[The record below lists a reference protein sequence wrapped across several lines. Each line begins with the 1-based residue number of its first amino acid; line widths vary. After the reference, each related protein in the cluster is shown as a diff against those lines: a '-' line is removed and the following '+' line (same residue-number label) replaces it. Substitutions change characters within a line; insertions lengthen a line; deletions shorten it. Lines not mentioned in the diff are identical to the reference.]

1 MTNDI
6 LKGLFLAHRGELQ
19 AYLIKQLRNAEA
31 AADLTQETFLRYA
44 ERGPVAAASVNN
56 ERSYLYR
63 TAHNLAVD
71 YLRQQSRRR
80 TDLTSG
86 EAFADIPDDRP
97 SLEDEAAA
105 RQRLAQLSAIVAEL
119 PDLTRTIFTLN
130 RVEGLTYAQVADR
143 LAISDSS
150 VQKHL
155 AKALAFVTK
164 RLRETRP
171 R

>member
-19 AYLIKQLRNAEA
+19 AYLMKQLRNAEA

-44 ERGPVAAASVNN
+44 ERGPAAVASIAN

-71 YLRQQSRRR
+71 YIRQQSRRR
-80 TDLTSG
+80 TDLTAG
-86 EAFADIPDDRP
+86 DAFAEIADDRP
-97 SLEDEAAA
+97 SLEEEAAA
-105 RQRLAQLSAIVAEL
+105 RQRLAQLSAILSDL
-119 PDLTRTIFTLN
+119 PDLTREIFVLN
-130 RVEGLTYAQVADR
+130 RLEGLTYAQVAAR
-143 LAISDSS
+143 LSISDSS

-155 AKALAFVTK
+155 AKALALVTR
-164 RLRETRP
+164 RLRETRS